1 MQITHDKV
9 MESIHVPDV
18 TVGETSGLGTTVLK
32 CQIIRISGLSDD
44 RLKEFC
50 CMLFYGVMLS
60 N

>member
-1 MQITHDKV
+1 

-50 CMLFYGVMLS
+50 CMLFNGVILS
-60 N
+60 S